1 MTTKTQTAFV
11 IETKQK
17 LHISGAEAVVRCLL
31 EEDADLI
38 YGYPGGAIMP
48 VYDELYKFQDKINHV
63 LTRHEQGATHAAQG
77 FARVTGKVGVA
88 IATSGPGATN
98 LITGI
103 ADAQIDSTPMVCIT
117 GQVASHLLGSDAF
130 QETDI
135 VGISTPVTK
144 WNYQITKASEIPEIF
159 AKAFYIAKSGRP
171 GPVLIDITKDAQFE
185 TFDFEYEKC
194 TSVRSYKAKPEVN
207 LEEVKAAATLINSA
221 KKPMIV
227 FGQGVI
233 LGEAEQE
240 FKAFI
245 EKARIPSAWT
255 ILGLSALPTEHELNV
270 GMVGMH
276 GNYAPNKLTNECDL
290 LIAVGM
296 RFDDRVT
303 GSLNTYAKQAKV
315 IHFEIDPAEID
326 KNVKADVAVLGDVK
340 ESLAEI
346 LPFVNKNS
354 HDEWLSNFHKLEA
367 VEFDKVKR
375 EDLFPTKEGLTMGE
389 VLKEINNASGGDA
402 VIVSD
407 VGQHQMFA
415 CRYAKF
421 NQTKSNVTSG
431 GLGTMGFALPAAIGA
446 KMGVPDREV
455 VMIAGDGGYQ
465 MTIQEL
471 GTILQTKA
479 AVKIVVLNNEY
490 LGMVRQWQQLFF
502 DKRYA
507 STEMTNPDF
516 VAIAKG
522 YDIAAKRVTKREDL
536 AKSVQEMMQSK
547 EAYFLEVC
555 VEKENNVFPMIP
567 TGASVS
573 DIRLE

>member
-1 MTTKTQTAFV
+1 MTTKSQEKFV
-11 IETKQK
+11 KKTTEKQ
-17 LHISGAEAVVRCLL
+17 HISGAEAVVKCLL
-31 EEDADLI
+31 EEGANLI

-48 VYDELYKFQDKINHV
+48 IYDELYKYQDEVHHV

-88 IATSGPGATN
+88 MATSGPGATN

-144 WNYQITKASEIPEIF
+144 WNYQITKASEIPTIF
-159 AKAFYIAKSGRP
+159 AKAFYIARSGRP

-185 TFDFEYEKC
+185 TFDFEYKKC
-194 TSVRSYKAKPEVN
+194 TSIRSYKAKPQVN
-207 LEEVKAAATLINSA
+207 LEEVQEAATLINKA
-221 KKPMIV
+221 KKPLIV

-233 LGEAEQE
+233 LGKAEEE

-245 EKARIPSAWT
+245 EKAGIPSAWT
-255 ILGLSALPTEHELNV
+255 ILGLSALPTAHELNV

-303 GSLNTYAKQAKV
+303 GDLDRYAKQAKV
-315 IHFEIDPAEID
+315 IHFEIDPAEVD
-326 KNVKADVAVLGDVK
+326 KNVKTDVAVLGDVK

-346 LPFVNKNS
+346 LPLLDENKHVS
-354 HDEWLSNFHKLEA
+354 WLEEFKKLQEI
-367 VEFDKVKR
+367 EFDKVQKD
-375 EDLFPTKEGLTMGE
+375 DLYPTKEGLTMGE
-389 VLKEINNASGGDA
+389 VLKEINKASGGDA

-421 NQTKSNVTSG
+421 NQSKSNVTSG

-446 KMGVPDREV
+446 KMGVPNREV

-479 AVKIVVLNNEY
+479 AVKIVVLNNEF

-516 VAIAKG
+516 VTIAKG
-522 YDIAAKRVTKREDL
+522 YSIAAKRVTKREDL
-536 AKSVQEMMQSK
+536 ADSVAEMMQSK

-555 VEKENNVFPMIP
+555 VEKENNVFPMVP

-573 DIRLE
+573 DIRLA

>member
-1 MTTKTQTAFV
+1 MNTKTQTKP
-11 IETKQK
+11 ETVSTQK
-17 LHISGAEAVVRCLL
+17 IHISGAEAVVKCLL
-31 EEDADLI
+31 EEGADLI

-48 VYDELYKFQDKINHV
+48 VYDELYKYQDKINHV

-171 GPVLIDITKDAQFE
+171 GPVLIDITKDAQFD

-194 TSVRSYKAKPEVN
+194 TSVRSYQAKPEVN
-207 LEEVKAAATLINSA
+207 ITKVAAAASLINNA

-233 LGEAEQE
+233 LGEAEAE
-240 FKAFI
+240 FKKFI
-245 EKARIPSAWT
+245 EKANIPSAWT

-303 GSLNTYAKQAKV
+303 GDLSRYAKQAKV

-340 ESLAEI
+340 ESLAQI
-346 LPFVNKNS
+346 LPLINENK
-354 HDEWLSNFHKLEA
+354 HDQWLEEFTKLEA
-367 VEFDKVKR
+367 IEYEKVKK
-375 EDLFPTKEGLTMGE
+375 EDLYPTKDGLTMAE
-389 VLKEINNASGGDA
+389 VLKEINIASGGDA
-402 VIVSD
+402 IIVSD

-421 NQTKSNVTSG
+421 NKTKSNVTSG

-446 KMGVPDREV
+446 KMGAPEREV

-479 AVKIVVLNNEY
+479 AVKIVVLNNEF

-516 VAIAKG
+516 IAIAKG
-522 YDIAAKRVTKREDL
+522 YSIDAKRVTKREDL
-536 AKSVQEMMQSK
+536 AGTVKEMMESK
-547 EAYFLEVC
+547 DAYFLEVC

-573 DIRLE
+573 DIRLA